1 MRRLAIPTLAALGL
15 LLLSGCLPAPEPAG
29 PGAGDPT
36 PSASPSATGTPADD
50 TPDEPLPDLVLP
62 ACDALFTPGQVS
74 TLMDD
79 GMNLIGDA
87 TNPESDG
94 GFGTSIPELKELLR
108 SGDPVNCTWVL
119 PFTERGLTVS
129 LMIVDASEL
138 AQINS
143 ALDGVGAGTTPVG
156 GGTVIRAFAEESE
169 YPFTEAHGL
178 ADNLWIGAIDGFGE
192 NAPAL
197 VQAALET
204 VIALNPGRL

>member
-29 PGAGDPT
+29 PGGGDPT
-36 PSASPSATGTPADD
+36 PSASPSASAAPDD
-50 TPDEPLPDLVLP
+50 DASDEPLPDLVLP
-62 ACDALFTPGQVS
+62 ACEALFTPEQVA

-108 SGDPVNCTWVL
+108 SGDSVNCTWVL

-129 LMIVDASEL
+129 LMVVDDSEL
-138 AQINS
+138 ALITT

-156 GGTVIRAFAEESE
+156 GGTVIRAFAEEGE

-178 ADNLWIGAIDGFGE
+178 ADTLWVGAIDGFGE

-204 VIALNPGRL
+204 VIELNPGRL